1 MDYPS
6 ASILVT
12 DIHTLIITSFTHHLM
27 IYKDLNLVWA
37 AKTDHV
43 CHGISI
49 GKFDEID
56 KLLVVLNDEGYL

>member
-1 MDYPS
+1 
-6 ASILVT
+6 
-12 DIHTLIITSFTHHLM
+12 M

-43 CHGISI
+43 YHGISI
-49 GKFDEID
+49 GKFDDID